1 MKRIFLFFPLVWVGL
16 LMSCSPSDYQNA
28 IPRKCPAVMSVDVAR
43 AGGVGSKALVLAML
57 HVQRIDNMG
66 IDLARKIFF
75 FESPKGQYGLCAAV
89 DDASVLAE
97 RLAASGDGLTT
108 YKDYQFAR
116 LGDAWVAGFSDDAL
130 LVMGPVTVEGQ
141 PELMRDMAKWLGQD
155 EEKGI
160 KASRLYQ
167 RLDSLQAPVALVACL
182 QSLPEKLAAPLSIGA
197 PKGAELSQLYLAATM
212 ETRDACMR
220 IEGQTFSFQQEI
232 DHRWQERKRVLRPI
246 GITYLNTLSTGN
258 VASLFVN
265 VDGEQFLPLLRTN
278 VGIQS
283 MLAGANAA
291 IDMDNILK
299 SVDGDMAILFPDY
312 TGEQT
317 ALSILA
323 KLRHSRWTDD
333 IGYWKRS
340 VPQGGSLVDDGDKA
354 WMYRGRGLSFFFGVT
369 KDSQLYSG
377 KDRQQAEAQLHA
389 APYAALGSLGVE
401 GARLA
406 MVINLATMEGLST
419 DAIGNVL
426 RPVLGTIKTIVYSMR

>member
-28 IPRKCPAVMSVDVAR
+28 IPRKCPAVLSVDVAR
-43 AGGVGSKALVLAML
+43 ASGVGCQSLLKAML
-57 HVQRIDNMG
+57 HVQQTDNMG
-66 IDLARKIFF
+66 LDLAQKLFF

-108 YKDYQFAR
+108 YKDYQFTR

-141 PELMRDMAKWLGQD
+141 PELMRDMAKWLGQS

-167 RLDSLQAPVALVACL
+167 RLDSLEAPVALVASL
-182 QSLPEKLAAPLSIGA
+182 QSLPEKLAAPLAIGA
-197 PKGAELSQLYLAATM
+197 PKGADLGQLYLAATM
-212 ETRDACMR
+212 EARDACLH
-220 IEGQTFSFQQEI
+220 IEGETFSFQQEI
-232 DHRWQERKRVLRPI
+232 DRKWQEGKRALRPI
-246 GITYLNTLSTGN
+246 GTTYLNTLSTGN

-265 VDGEQFLPLLRTN
+265 VDGEQFLPLLRAN
-278 VGIQS
+278 VGIQT
-283 MLAGANAA
+283 MLASANAA

-312 TGEQT
+312 MSEET
-317 ALSILA
+317 AISILA
-323 KLRHSRWTDD
+323 KLCHTHWMQD

-340 VPQGGSLVDDGDKA
+340 VPQGGCLADAGDKA
-354 WMYRGRGLSFFFGVT
+354 WMYRGGGLSFFFGVT
-369 KDSQLYSG
+369 PDSQLYSG

-389 APYAALGSLGVE
+389 APYAALESLGIE
-401 GARLA
+401 GAHLA
-406 MVINLATMEGLST
+406 LVIDLTRMDESST
-419 DAIGNVL
+419 EAVGKVL
-426 RPVLGTIKTIVYSMR
+426 RPVLGKIKTIVYSMR

>member
-43 AGGVGSKALVLAML
+43 AGGVGCQSLLKAML

-66 IDLARKIFF
+66 LDLARKIFF

-89 DDASVLAE
+89 DDAEVLAE

-167 RLDSLQAPVALVACL
+167 RLDSLQAPVVLVASL

-197 PKGAELSQLYLAATM
+197 PKGADLSQLYLAATM
-212 ETRDACMR
+212 ETRDACLH
-220 IEGQTFSFQQEI
+220 IEGETFSFQREMER
-232 DHRWQERKRVLRPI
+232 RWQEGKRALRPI
-246 GITYLNTLSTGN
+246 GTTYLNTLSVGN
-258 VASLFVN
+258 VASVFVN
-265 VDGEQFLPLLRTN
+265 VDGELFLPLLRNN
-278 VGIQS
+278 VGIQT

-312 TGEQT
+312 KGDET

-323 KLRHSRWTDD
+323 KLRHSRWIQD
-333 IGYWKRS
+333 IGYWKHS
-340 VPQGGSLVDDGDKA
+340 VPQGGSLVDAGGKA
-354 WMYRGRGLSFFFGVT
+354 WMYRGGGLSFFFGVT
-369 KDSQLYSG
+369 PDGQLYSG
-377 KDRQQAEAQLHA
+377 TDRRQAEAQLHA
-389 APYAALGSLGVE
+389 APYAALGSLGIE

-406 MVINLATMEGLST
+406 MVIDLAGIDGSST
-419 DAIGNVL
+419 ETVGKAL
-426 RPVLGTIKTIVYSMR
+426 RPVLGKIKTIVYCMR